1 MCGLLGVQWRQPD
14 AMSPQAVAERLGKG
28 LAAIA
33 HRGPD
38 DDGTWQQA
46 DVALGFRRLS
56 ILDLTSAGH
65 QPMLSQD
72 GDWVVVFNGEIYNF
86 LELAKD
92 LIGRGVVFRSHSDTE
107 VLVEGLARFG
117 PVFFSRLNGM
127 WGVLA
132 YQKSTRTLYAS
143 RDPWGIKPL
152 YTHASS
158 DGVWIASEI
167 KALRAAGCDL
177 GQPDAQV
184 LAQFIAEGELDTDAR
199 TSFSHVQ
206 RLEPGILYV
215 YRNGEL
221 ARSERIAAP
230 DQGATRLPAPRNHSE
245 DQAFTEAFR
254 QAFLQSVA
262 LRLRADVPIGSSLS
276 GGLDSTSVLCAA
288 ARQLDAE
295 RTQSCRHAF
304 TALMPEYD
312 ESLYIRA
319 VIEQTGAQWHVVTG
333 DDQTIAA
340 AIEPFLAM
348 HDEPVHSL
356 APLAGYLVM
365 RLVRDAGVKVVFN
378 GQGADELLA
387 GYPSTIIPALRTR
400 LQQEGLVSAWRD
412 ANAEASR
419 PREAIQL
426 LIKSEGGR
434 VLAPLLSRLSPLLE
448 QLPVSRQPAALLRPG
463 LDRASATRPQT
474 RGQLLQDVLE
484 SNLRYAP
491 LPLFLR
497 IEDQNSSAFSVEAR
511 LPFLDPQL
519 VALANAAPARLLRS
533 GGLNKLL
540 LRKILPGLVPAV
552 VHERRDKM
560 GFPVPASRWMRG
572 PLRPL
577 VARLMTERRLAER
590 GWYDVP
596 AVLAERDRMLAGAE
610 ASPALKRVF
619 HVESWFAAH
628 FGQ

>member
-14 AMSPQAVAERLGKG
+14 ALSPEVVAQRLGKG

-38 DDGTWQQA
+38 DDGTWQQPE
-46 DVALGFRRLS
+46 VALGFRRLS
-56 ILDLTSAGH
+56 ILDLTVAGH
-65 QPMLSQD
+65 QPMQSHD
-72 GDWVVVFNGEIYNF
+72 SDWVVVFNGEIYNF
-86 LELAKD
+86 LELARS
-92 LIGRGVVFRSHSDTE
+92 LAAEGVQFRSQTDTE
-107 VLVEGLARFG
+107 VLVEGLARHG
-117 PVFFSRLNGM
+117 PSFFSRLNGM

-132 YQKSTRTLYAS
+132 FQKSTRTLFAT

-152 YTHASS
+152 YAHTSS
-158 DGVWIASEI
+158 EGVWIASEI
-167 KALRAAGCDL
+167 KALRAAGCDP
-177 GQPDAQV
+177 GQPDTQV
-184 LAQFIAEGELDTDAR
+184 LAHFIAEGELDTDAR
-199 TSFSHVQ
+199 TAFCNVQ

-215 YRNGEL
+215 YRQGQL
-221 ARSERIAAP
+221 VRSERIAAA
-230 DQGATRLPAPRNHSE
+230 DQGATHLPTPRTPRE
-245 DQAFTEAFR
+245 DHEFIEAFR

-295 RTQSCRHAF
+295 RTQACRHAF

-319 VIEQTGAQWHVVTG
+319 VIEQTGAEWHVITG
-333 DDQTIAA
+333 DDATIAA

-365 RLVRDAGVKVVFN
+365 KLVGQAGVKVVFN

-400 LQQEGLVSAWRD
+400 LREEGLVSAWHD
-412 ANAEASR
+412 ANAEASGS
-419 PREAIQL
+419 REAVQL
-426 LIKSEGGR
+426 LVKSEGGR
-434 VLAPLLSRLSPLLE
+434 VLAPLVSRLSPLLE
-448 QLPVSRQPAALLRPG
+448 RLHLPRQQVPLLRQG
-463 LDRASATRPQT
+463 LGVRQGSRPSS
-474 RGQLLQDVLE
+474 RGQSLQGVLE

-560 GFPVPASRWMRG
+560 GFPVPAGRWMRG

-577 VARLMTERRLAER
+577 VVRLLNDRRLAER

-596 AVLAERDRMLAGAE
+596 AVIAERDGLLAGAE
-610 ASPALKRVF
+610 PSPTLKRVF

-628 FGQ
+628 YGR